1 MRYRL
6 VLNGV
11 PHYVNLK
18 AALVEEKDE
27 PQLIVGINDIDAHVK
42 QELEYERNLSQARAK
57 ANVDALTGVR
67 NKHAYVDYEEKLNK
81 RIENGENVEFALL
94 VFDVNNLKEV
104 NDTYGHQTG
113 DRYICDTAKIICD
126 IFKHSPVFRI
136 GGDEF
141 VAIADGADY
150 KEADKLLEQ
159 LKENNA
165 TPGAIVIAYGLARN
179 EGDRNVAA
187 VFARADALMYENKRM
202 LKNQK

>member
-1 MRYRL
+1 MTGSGRRNVQKHAVHAL
-6 VLNGV
+6 Q
-11 PHYVNLK
+11 VNLEGERRAGDSGDAVSPGEGRRELRGADDVLL
-18 AALVEEKDE
+18 AAD
-27 PQLIVGINDIDAHVK
+27 QLD
-42 QELEYERNLSQARAK
+42 LE
-57 ANVDALTGVR
+57 D
-67 NKHAYVDYEEKLNK
+67 
-81 RIENGENVEFALL
+81 
-94 VFDVNNLKEV
+94 
-104 NDTYGHQTG
+104 
-113 DRYICDTAKIICD
+113 KIICD

-150 KEADKLLEQ
+150 KDADKLLEQ